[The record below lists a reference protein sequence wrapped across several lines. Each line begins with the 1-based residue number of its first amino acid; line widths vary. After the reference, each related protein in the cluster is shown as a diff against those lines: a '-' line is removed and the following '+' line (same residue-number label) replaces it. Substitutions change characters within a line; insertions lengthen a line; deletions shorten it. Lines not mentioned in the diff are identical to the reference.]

1 MSGLIPPALPWLD
14 DLRERGKA
22 RFADVGLPSRKD
34 EAWKFTGLNKLRA
47 LGLEPRPGTPGV
59 PWSVPVHPPLIGG
72 DAIRLHAMNGTVLP
86 LSVDSLPEGVF
97 LGSLME
103 ARRRRFTMLE
113 RHLGALIDI
122 ERRPMA
128 ALNTSWI
135 EDGVVLSIPK
145 SVSLDRPI
153 EVNFGSIGDGKQVS
167 YPRHLIV
174 LGDGAEAVLVE
185 RHSASVEGGFTN
197 TVTEIVLGA
206 GANLRHYVLHA
217 ESEAALATTTIVAE
231 VGRDATYQTFAL
243 TAGGGL
249 VRRDIEAR
257 LVGEG
262 GTCRIDGAYLV
273 DGRRHADTTVLVDH
287 RVPHCSSRQTQKG
300 IVDDHGHA
308 VFQGKILVRPGAQ
321 KTDGNQSSQTLLLSR
336 DAEIDVK
343 PELEIHADDVKCS
356 HGATSGKL
364 DESALFYLRSRGVPE
379 NEARALLIQGFI
391 DGALDEIDHDAVRES
406 FKAAAADWLA
416 KRVAA

>member
-1 MSGLIPPALPWLD
+1 MSVQALSWLD
-14 DLRERGKA
+14 DLRAKGRA
-22 RFADVGLPSRKD
+22 RFAEVGLPSRKD

-47 LGLEPRPGTPGV
+47 LGLEPSPSPSRFAGP
-59 PWSVPVHPPLIGG
+59 S
-72 DAIRLHAMNGTVLP
+72 
-86 LSVDSLPEGVF
+86 LSPQAGRGIPEGVI
-97 LGSLME
+97 LRSLAE
-103 ARRRRFTMLE
+103 LLRSNPAVVE
-113 RHLGALIDI
+113 RHLGRLIDI
-122 ERRPMA
+122 DRRPMA
-128 ALNTSWI
+128 ALNTAWVEDGLVLI
-135 EDGVVLSIPK
+135 VPDGVV
-145 SVSLDRPI
+145 LDRPI
-153 EVNFGSIGDGKQVS
+153 EASFAAAGTV
-167 YPRHLIV
+167 YPRHLVV
-174 LGDGAEAVLVE
+174 LGRAAEAVLVE
-185 RHSASVEGGFTN
+185 RHSSDGGFSN
-197 TVTEIVLGA
+197 SVFEIALGP
-206 GANLRHYVLHA
+206 GANLRHYALHA

-231 VGRDATYQTFAL
+231 IGRDATYQTFAL

-249 VRRDIEAR
+249 VRREIEAR
-257 LVGEG
+257 LTGEG
-262 GTCRIDGAYLV
+262 GSCRVDGAYLV

-356 HGATSGKL
+356 HGATSGRL
-364 DESALFYLRSRGVPE
+364 DQNALFYLRSRGVPE
-379 NEARALLIQGFI
+379 REARALLIQGFI